1 MHPEKKREKKS
12 ETEGG
17 NPNALR
23 IFRVNSANGADS
35 VRFHAYAQQTR
46 NTCFYPCGKRV
57 LALVIN
63 GEFGKYIGHDFTVE
77 NDDFSRCMNK
87 SNHIDL
93 ANILGSGKKINCGY
107 QFCPQQK
114 TINTVLGSTYLFIY
128 VYILFLNVS
137 NILQSFK
144 KRNI

>member
-1 MHPEKKREKKS
+1 
-12 ETEGG
+12 
-17 NPNALR
+17 LR

-35 VRFHAYAQQTR
+35 VRFSRVCTA
-46 NTCFYPCGKRV
+46 NTQYPCCFYPCGKRV

-114 TINTVLGSTYLFIY
+114 TINTVPGSTYLFIY